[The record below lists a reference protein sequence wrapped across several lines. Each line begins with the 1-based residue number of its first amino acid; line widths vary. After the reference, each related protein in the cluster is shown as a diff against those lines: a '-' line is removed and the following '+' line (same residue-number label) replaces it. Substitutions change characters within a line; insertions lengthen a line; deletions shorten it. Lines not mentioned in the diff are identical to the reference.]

1 MSRLTLAAAV
11 AALTVCAAPA
21 FAQDAQPAPPAAAP
35 APARTPSPEEAAF
48 EARGEAFHAEA
59 ERMKAELD
67 AVIEDPVLDAETK
80 KTRTDAIITRYEPA
94 FNAFADDLGAFFRA
108 FAEKPENAEKKTE
121 ILAAAEAAPAQIRA
135 IPAQIRQAVAQAVT
149 APPAPAA
156 AD

>member
-1 MSRLTLAAAV
+1 
-11 AALTVCAAPA
+11 
-21 FAQDAQPAPPAAAP
+21 
-35 APARTPSPEEAAF
+35 
-48 EARGEAFHAEA
+48 

-67 AVIEDPVLDAETK
+67 AVIEDPALDAETK